1 MLFRSNL
8 GGNLTVTGGTLAI
21 QTPAT
26 ANVARAV
33 TFADNTTLSIVAGTK
48 SPALSA
54 GSVSIGSGVT
64 FNIGGIDSASQ
75 LDKVLIDTRSGISG
89 DFANVTVGGFS
100 GTVDYLTVST
110 HKSADNLQYLA
121 SYGLSWFAGNNLA
134 RGTFTL
140 TNATDTF
147 TVGTAL
153 TDQAANPATGWNGS
167 SLTKAGAGTLI
178 LTGTNTYTGGTTIS
192 GGTLQLGNGGN
203 TGSILGDE
211 IGRAHV

>member
-1 MLFRSNL
+1 
-8 GGNLTVTGGTLAI
+8 
-21 QTPAT
+21 
-26 ANVARAV
+26 
-33 TFADNTTLSIVAGTK
+33 
-48 SPALSA
+48 
-54 GSVSIGSGVT
+54 
-64 FNIGGIDSASQ
+64 
-75 LDKVLIDTRSGISG
+75 
-89 DFANVTVGGFS
+89 GGFS

-167 SLTKAGAGTLI
+167 SLIKAGVGTLT
-178 LTGTNTYTGGTTIS
+178 LTADNTYT
-192 GGTLQLGNGGN
+192 
-203 TGSILGDE
+203 
-211 IGRAHV
+211 

>member
-1 MLFRSNL
+1 TN
-8 GGNLTVTGGTLAI
+8 
-21 QTPAT
+21 
-26 ANVARAV
+26 
-33 TFADNTTLSIVAGTK
+33 

-110 HKSADNLQYLA
+110 HKSANNLQYLA

-167 SLTKAGAGTLI
+167 SLTKAGAGTLT
-178 LTGTNTYTGGTTIS
+178 LTANNTYTGGTTIAGGVLS
-192 GGTLQLGNGGN
+192 VSRDANPGAAPGGLTFTGGTLATTASFDTARLIALKQAGNFDGANGNELGLTGVVSGGGN
-203 TGSILGDE
+203 L
-211 IGRAHV
+211 VK